1 MAASIYTIRT
11 SLVPGVDLPV
21 DQAELERLE
30 ELGVIDAVLAVSV
43 PADRVVITDGE
54 IPPEPAVG
62 TVWFDR
68 SMP

>member
-1 MAASIYTIRT
+1 MAASVYTITT
-11 SLVPGVDLPV
+11 SLLPGVQLDV
-21 DQAELERLE
+21 EQAELERLQ
-30 ELGVIDAVLAVSV
+30 ELGAVTDVIAVNV

-54 IPPEPAVG
+54 IPPTPAVG